1 MLSQNPGCNRFHS
14 SFDVFVCERSAFS
27 DAADVLDRLANATI
41 KKRSE
46 DATPLLVNFL
56 AKLVLAFVR
65 SSEDNSGDDDV
76 SIDEYSAYKKPRAR
90 GMDEW
95 KFETTQRKTLSLS
108 PDVENFRD
116 INDRNERNKAFKGSL
131 FLSLCVYIS
140 ASLMKRRCM
149 KRSERMI
156 FRVWVEFLFRVWQL
170 FFTTVSLW
178 ASRVSSS
185 VFHDCVWRVL
195 LLPRVVFF
203 VFVFVFLFR

>member
-95 KFETTQRKTLSLS
+95 KFETTQRKTRSLS